1 MEQQPVDINLESKEI
16 RKNELHSVGDRVE
29 RAVINGETTLL
40 PRDEILWLRVMVER
54 TGLNLDAIVGRA
66 NLAEQ
71 AGQLVAAIGAERLQ
85 RMMPELMVEIID
97 NPEGEVFKGEEEK
110 SEDVDKEIRDFVTSF
125 LTKQIVRGEFVFDP
139 KSCAEEWQK
148 NTVYRLEAV
157 MSVMNKLLW
166 VMQSEEEPEDY
177 RRQGT
182 EGVLKHFRERVM
194 RGAERAGETID
205 PKAVRSDEK
214 IIRFL
219 PPKSIG
225 VILEHLTRL

>member
-1 MEQQPVDINLESKEI
+1 
-16 RKNELHSVGDRVE
+16 
-29 RAVINGETTLL
+29 
-40 PRDEILWLRVMVER
+40 
-54 TGLNLDAIVGRA
+54 
-66 NLAEQ
+66 
-71 AGQLVAAIGAERLQ
+71 
-85 RMMPELMVEIID
+85 
-97 NPEGEVFKGEEEK
+97 
-110 SEDVDKEIRDFVTSF
+110 
-125 LTKQIVRGEFVFDP
+125 
-139 KSCAEEWQK
+139 
-148 NTVYRLEAV
+148 